1 MKVKVEELEMET
13 PIRPPES
20 PRRLP
25 FSSVKQEDDGEPGQ
39 KDPSASGVPTLKAAQ
54 EERVQRQEAAKTS
67 PELGR
72 VKQKMSGETSEAER
86 T

>member
-25 FSSVKQEDDGEPGQ
+25 FSSVKQEDGEPGQ

-54 EERVQRQEAAKTS
+54 EERVQGQEAAKTS